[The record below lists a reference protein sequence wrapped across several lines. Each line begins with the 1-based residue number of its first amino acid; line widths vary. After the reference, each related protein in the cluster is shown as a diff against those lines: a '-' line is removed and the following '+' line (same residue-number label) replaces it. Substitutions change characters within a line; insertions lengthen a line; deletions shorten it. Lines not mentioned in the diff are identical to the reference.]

1 MIIKALKETIGIFK
15 REQAT
20 SVNWPDVIE
29 QKDIECAID
38 ENKIN
43 CLNLEAPL
51 FECGPGHF
59 TQGYG
64 WLGDS
69 TRTPIAYTGVP
80 APAYLQDDE
89 WFGPAPVRSQKQI
102 DYMEKEVEMKR
113 QEREQNFSVESDDI
127 HQKMYEIA
135 TQNHN
140 TTIDLDPPGGS
151 ENFHEGPGG
160 WTSGNGW
167 GVNIK

>member
-1 MIIKALKETIGIFK
+1 MIIQKLKETIGIFK

-20 SVNWPDVIE
+20 SVNWPDVIDE
-29 QKDIECAID
+29 KDIECAID
-38 ENKIN
+38 ENIVGCEGEAFKQDA
-43 CLNLEAPL
+43 LN
-51 FECGPGHF
+51 
-59 TQGYG
+59 Y
-64 WLGDS
+64 
-69 TRTPIAYTGVP
+69 YTGVP

-113 QEREQNFSVESDDI
+113 REREQNFSVESDNI

-167 GVNIK
+167 GVNNK

>member
-1 MIIKALKETIGIFK
+1 MIIKTLKETIGIFK

-20 SVNWPDVIE
+20 SVNWPDVIDE
-29 QKDIECAID
+29 KDIECAID
-38 ENKIN
+38 ENIVDCEGEAFKQDA
-43 CLNLEAPL
+43 LN
-51 FECGPGHF
+51 
-59 TQGYG
+59 Y
-64 WLGDS
+64 
-69 TRTPIAYTGVP
+69 YTGVP
-80 APAYLQDDE
+80 APAYLEDDE

>member
-20 SVNWPDVIE
+20 SVNWPDVIDE
-29 QKDIECAID
+29 KDIECAID
-38 ENKIN
+38 ENIVDCEGEAFKQDA
-43 CLNLEAPL
+43 LN
-51 FECGPGHF
+51 
-59 TQGYG
+59 Y
-64 WLGDS
+64 
-69 TRTPIAYTGVP
+69 YTGVP
-80 APAYLQDDE
+80 APAYLEDDE

-113 QEREQNFSVESDDI
+113 QEREQNFSVESNDI

>member
-20 SVNWPDVIE
+20 SVNWPDVIDE
-29 QKDIECAID
+29 KDIECAID
-38 ENKIN
+38 ENIVDCEGEAFKQDA
-43 CLNLEAPL
+43 LN
-51 FECGPGHF
+51 
-59 TQGYG
+59 Y
-64 WLGDS
+64 
-69 TRTPIAYTGVP
+69 YTGVP
-80 APAYLQDDE
+80 APAYLEDDE

>member
-20 SVNWPDVIE
+20 SVNWPDVIDE
-29 QKDIECAID
+29 KDIECAID
-38 ENKIN
+38 ENIVDCEGEAFKQDA
-43 CLNLEAPL
+43 LN
-51 FECGPGHF
+51 
-59 TQGYG
+59 Y
-64 WLGDS
+64 
-69 TRTPIAYTGVP
+69 YTGVP
-80 APAYLQDDE
+80 APAYLEDDE

-113 QEREQNFSVESDDI
+113 QEREQNFSVESDNI

-167 GVNIK
+167 GVNNK

>member
-1 MIIKALKETIGIFK
+1 MIIQKLKETMGIFK

-20 SVNWPDVIE
+20 SVNWPDVIDE
-29 QKDIECAID
+29 KDIECAID
-38 ENKIN
+38 ENIVDCEGEAFKQDA
-43 CLNLEAPL
+43 LN
-51 FECGPGHF
+51 
-59 TQGYG
+59 Y
-64 WLGDS
+64 
-69 TRTPIAYTGVP
+69 YTGVP
-80 APAYLQDDE
+80 APAYLEDDE

-113 QEREQNFSVESDDI
+113 QEREQNFSVESNDI

-160 WTSGNGW
+160 WSSGNGREQFL
-167 GVNIK
+167 

>member
-1 MIIKALKETIGIFK
+1 MIIKTLQETIGIFK

-20 SVNWPDVIE
+20 SVNWPDVIDE
-29 QKDIECAID
+29 KDIECAID
-38 ENKIN
+38 ENIVDCEGEAFKQDA
-43 CLNLEAPL
+43 LN
-51 FECGPGHF
+51 
-59 TQGYG
+59 Y
-64 WLGDS
+64 
-69 TRTPIAYTGVP
+69 YTGVP
-80 APAYLQDDE
+80 APAYLEDDE

-113 QEREQNFSVESDDI
+113 QEREQNFSVESNDI

>member
-1 MIIKALKETIGIFK
+1 MGIFR

-20 SVNWPDVIE
+20 SVNWPDVIDE
-29 QKDIECAID
+29 KDIECAID
-38 ENKIN
+38 ENIVDCEGEAFKQDA
-43 CLNLEAPL
+43 LN
-51 FECGPGHF
+51 
-59 TQGYG
+59 Y
-64 WLGDS
+64 
-69 TRTPIAYTGVP
+69 YTGVP
-80 APAYLQDDE
+80 APAYLEDDE

-167 GVNIK
+167 GCVK

>member
-1 MIIKALKETIGIFK
+1 MIIQKLKETIGIFK

-20 SVNWPDVIE
+20 SVNWPDVIDE
-29 QKDIECAID
+29 KDIECAID
-38 ENKIN
+38 ENIVGCEGEAFKQDA
-43 CLNLEAPL
+43 LN
-51 FECGPGHF
+51 
-59 TQGYG
+59 Y
-64 WLGDS
+64 
-69 TRTPIAYTGVP
+69 YTGVP
-80 APAYLQDDE
+80 APAYLEDDE

-167 GVNIK
+167 VVNNK

>member
-1 MIIKALKETIGIFK
+1 MIIQKLKETIGIFK

-20 SVNWPDVIE
+20 SVNWPDVIDE
-29 QKDIECAID
+29 KDIECAID
-38 ENKIN
+38 ENIVGCEGEAFKQDA
-43 CLNLEAPL
+43 LN
-51 FECGPGHF
+51 
-59 TQGYG
+59 Y
-64 WLGDS
+64 
-69 TRTPIAYTGVP
+69 YTGVP

-113 QEREQNFSVESDDI
+113 REREQNFSVESDNI

-167 GVNIK
+167 VVNNK